1 MGRVLKVFE
10 HERLTL
16 RADARDQFLAS
27 HELARLYDF
36 NDRNDN
42 KYFTGIRDGV
52 KFKSY
57 VGVIQ
62 LGGLTIEVLPKSD
75 RTQGKDEDYQVWRT
89 VLLDML
95 RICKKINVHT
105 VSETK
110 LRKRHHSILEL
121 YFEMYLDEVEVLLRQ
136 GLIKKYRRKAGNTPS
151 LKGQILFA
159 QQIQQNLIHQ
169 ERFFTKHQV
178 YDHEN
183 VVNQILMEGLHAILE
198 LTQSPSLNQRIAQ
211 LTALF
216 PPMRRKEIQV
226 RHFQGLGDDRALSRY
241 QKALNIAKMILL
253 NYSPDIQSGRE
264 NMLALMFDMN
274 VLWEE
279 YVYRMLLRVKIP
291 GLVVEPQNQ
300 MRFWENTTLGRSR
313 YVRPDLVITMPT
325 SDGLETFVID
335 TKWKV
340 LDANFPRPSDDDL
353 KQMFVYNAYWKSSRS
368 MLIYPTTFPRQ
379 EVLGHFWVQHSMDEV
394 NECKLGFV
402 GVLNNQG
409 RLNLEIGQSI
419 VEKLKLSL
427 SSKPQIPRN

>member
-1 MGRVLKVFE
+1 MGRVLQVFE

-75 RTQGKDEDYQVWRT
+75 RTQGAGEDYRIWRT

-95 RICKKINVHT
+95 RICKKVNVHT
-105 VSETK
+105 VSETN

-136 GLIKKYRRKAGNTPS
+136 GLIKKYRRKAGNTSS

-183 VVNQILMEGLHAILE
+183 VVNQILMEGLQAISE

-211 LTALF
+211 LTVLF
-216 PPMRRKEIQV
+216 PPIRRKEIQA

-241 QKALNIAKMILL
+241 QKAINIAKMILL

-279 YVYRMLLRVKIP
+279 YVYRMLLRMKIP
-291 GLVVEPQNQ
+291 GLKVEPQNQ

-368 MLIYPTTFPRQ
+368 MLLYPTTFPRQ